1 METIRT
7 LEAKLDTC
15 NEIIKQ
21 LETSLSKT
29 ENALKTYEKEC
40 VKLRAR
46 FVKIK
51 SRKMI
56 AADF

>member
-15 NEIIKQ
+15 NETIKQ
-21 LETSLSKT
+21 LENSLSKT
-29 ENALKTYEKEC
+29 ENALRTYEKEC
-40 VKLRAR
+40 VNLKAR